1 MRREAAVRTPPPVRS
16 KGAPGGVRQ
25 ASPRVLAIAGGVVVV
40 AAIAVVLGIV
50 LSRGGKPAPTDLPK
64 VGSATWEGALQGS
77 TDVRKLFKGIP
88 EKGLVLGPATAPV
101 TLTEFIDL
109 QCPDCQ
115 YFETQE
121 LPTLIQKYVRTGKLN
136 IRMQPWAIR
145 GPASLTG
152 QSATIAA
159 SLQNKGFQFAE
170 MLYLNQGVENS
181 GWLNENMVGLASA
194 SVDGLR
200 ASKVLSDMSSSR
212 VKSVV
217 TGVDQRASTGGFD
230 ATPTILLNKRGRPEH
245 VLSVGV
251 PNMSTL
257 ESEIESAARS

>member
-88 EKGLVLGPATAPV
+88 EHGLVLGSLNAPA

-109 QCPDCQ
+109 QCPVCQ
-115 YFETQE
+115 VFETQQ
-121 LPTLIQKYVRTGKLN
+121 LPTLIQKYVRTGKLDVQ
-136 IRMQPWAIR
+136 MQPWAIR
-145 GPASLTG
+145 GPASVTG

-159 SLQNKGFQFAE
+159 SLQNKAFQFAE
-170 MLYLNQGVENS
+170 MLYLNQGAENS
-181 GWLNENMVGLASA
+181 GWLNENMIGLASA

-200 ASKVLSDMSSSR
+200 PAKVLSEMSSSG
-212 VKSVV
+212 VKSAV
-217 TGVDQRASTGGFD
+217 TGVDRRAATANFEY
-230 ATPTILLNKRGRPEH
+230 TPTLLLNRKGKTPRVVSQGLPS
-245 VLSVGV
+245 L
-251 PNMSTL
+251 STL
-257 ESEIESAARS
+257 EAEIESAARS